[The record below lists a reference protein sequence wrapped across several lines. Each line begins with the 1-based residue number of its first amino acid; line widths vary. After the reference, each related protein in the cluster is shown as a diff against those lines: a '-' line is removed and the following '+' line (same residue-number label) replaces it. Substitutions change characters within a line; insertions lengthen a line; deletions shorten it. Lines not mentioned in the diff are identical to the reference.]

1 MYRAME
7 TKRLIDKHLAEQ
19 EAKAPI
25 SPLVKLTEIRRE
37 LDRRRRIFPD
47 LVAKGT
53 LKQSMAD
60 RKIEIMAAIEADYA
74 AQVEAEQVK
83 EKPL

>member
-37 LDRRRRIFPD
+37 IAWRRDVYPKW
-47 LVAKGT
+47 VAKGT
-53 LKQSMAD
+53 MKQATAS

-74 AQVEAEQVK
+74 AQVEAEQAK
-83 EKPL
+83 ERLL

>member
-1 MYRAME
+1 ME

-37 LDRRRRIFPD
+37 IAWRRDNYPKW
-47 LVAKGT
+47 VAKGT
-53 LKQSMAD
+53 MKQATAS
-60 RKIEIMAAIEADYA
+60 RKIQVMEAIEADYA
-74 AQVEAEQVK
+74 AQVEAE
-83 EKPL
+83 